1 MKRPSKWLASLLAA
15 SLVWAPIPAIAED
28 IDIFT
33 GGSIAASNPSILIV
47 LDNESQWANAAQQWP
62 GGIQQGQAEANAIKA
77 LLADSTVI
85 NSGINVGLMEFVT
98 AGNAGNTGGFVRF
111 PISQMDD
118 TNKAALSA
126 HMDTIYGNITSSNEK
141 RNSGTEYGN
150 LMWDV
155 YNYLTGSNTVDT
167 LNPPNPSAASA
178 AYEPEPTTPYT
189 VFKSPIT
196 QANGCGRIFMIFI
209 GNNTGSSSPVSND
222 TQANKDALSAKGCST
237 ASVPLP
243 NFTASSVTQ
252 QADLGSGVYASQAA
266 CETAAAAANASTPW
280 ATNTAYTVNQKVSY
294 SGSVYKVI
302 VAHTSS
308 NSAKPD
314 TNITHY
320 TYSSPVFTSYTCSVA
335 STSLAPTT
343 LATSTCGQYASA
355 AACESAE
362 TAARGTATYS
372 SFTCTDT
379 GSACGSTAVAGP
391 SACGTYASVAACQA
405 GVLAANPGFTAAS
418 CSVSGTACGGG
429 SSSLGSYAGGLYATA
444 GACQTAAASSWPG
457 YVSYGCA
464 PTSYTSGDLDGA
476 ACYDTAASCQTT
488 VLGANPGYASVACG
502 TAVACAS
509 ATNSATCGGA
519 NDYNTQATCNA
530 LGASVLPG
538 YPTYACV
545 PSNDAICSA
554 PGAKKWTVTAS
565 GKSSYQAIGTGSSWA
580 VTGTAAAF
588 GTRYDM
594 SGSGGST
601 YTIKGNTATV
611 TYNIFGNYTATVSVP
626 TGTYNSTANSY
637 MADEWARCLHQKD
650 LSPDGTAAV
659 AERFTANFN
668 TSGAIVGAD
677 TITFDGVTTT
687 LADNDLAS
695 AIATK
700 VATKTYPHWTA
711 TNSSAG
717 IVTFVSKTAGAPG
730 SRTPPGHTTTVADF
744 AIVDAG
750 STGTQPVVVVATTTP
765 GADATG
771 GALGRQNVTTYTID
785 VYNAQQNSEETALF
799 MSMAQQGGGRYFAAK
814 SQGAILSA
822 LKQIVS
828 EIQSVNTAFAAASI
842 PLSTTNRSQNL
853 NEVYI
858 GVFRPSLEP
867 RWFGN
872 LKKFKIAKVNGVL
885 DLVDSLGATALNSQ
899 TGFLNDCGVS
909 HWTTD
914 SGNWWDKVK
923 IGAASVLDNTL
934 INPVPLSSCLAMPAG
949 NTSPWS
955 DLPDGQS
962 VEKGAVADVIRRGN
976 NPPTTAATPTWTVN
990 RTIYTRSGSS
1000 LVALDA
1006 TNAGS
1011 TNLYNYIRGVDINV
1025 DGSHVEE
1032 KTLSTA
1038 IANAV
1043 RPSVHGDVVHSRPL
1057 AVNYGTNDTVIY
1069 YGANDGMLRAVDGLT
1084 GKEIWAFMAA
1094 EFLDTTMQT
1103 RLMQNAPYVKFGAAP
1118 VTASTP
1124 KNYMFDGS
1132 AGLYQSLG
1140 NTKVWL
1146 YPTQRRGGRMVH
1158 ALDVTSNTT
1167 PTLMWYRGCP
1177 NLDNNTGC
1185 NTTPDFDD
1193 IGQTW
1198 SVPVVTKIK
1207 GYSTTR
1213 PVVVFGGGYDNCE
1226 DVRPTTN
1233 PPTWTTTCASAKG
1246 RAVYVLDAEDG
1257 TLLKKFAISGLRGVT
1272 AGVSFIDVDNDGYS
1286 DYGYVADLGGAIHR
1300 LSFIGSPAV
1309 TTPLEKE
1316 YWTIK
1321 KVAYTSGSRKF
1332 MFSPAVTYGGKVNVS
1347 GTDVYSVYV
1356 ALGSGD
1362 RERPLA
1368 EDYPYV
1374 NSIQNYIYG
1383 YRDTLENALTVAQ
1396 KEVFEANFSSSGTID
1411 SADTITFDGVTTTL
1425 AGDETPAQI
1434 AAAVAAL
1441 AYPNWTAANTS
1452 GSATVTFSSRTAGNK
1467 TDVTDVDFVI
1477 VDPAINGVDNR
1488 PKVAVTK
1495 INDGLVGVAAGG
1507 ASACDMDGNASAD
1520 DACVLDYT
1528 TAPAACSSPGI
1539 LPTESKKAWRVGFVY
1554 RGEQAVTQTVILG
1567 GMAVVNTTRP
1577 VPAGVCSAAL
1587 GEGGGYFVNLINGS
1601 GAIGVSGSC
1610 GGAIRGTFIGVGL
1623 PTDPVVVNLP
1633 GEDPILIGAVSKTT
1647 TNVSTESKLFQ
1658 PTPVTPPI
1666 SKTKSRKYRYTV
1678 ID

>member
-1 MKRPSKWLASLLAA
+1 MKRPSKWLAGVLAA

-77 LLADSTVI
+77 LLADATVI

-111 PISQMDD
+111 PISQMSAA
-118 TNKAALSA
+118 NKAALSA
-126 HMDTIYGNITSSNEK
+126 HMDTIYNNITSSDEK
-141 RNSGTEYGN
+141 RNSGTAYGN

-167 LNPPNPSAASA
+167 LNPPNPSAAA
-178 AYEPEPTTPYT
+178 AGYTTPYT

-196 QANGCGRIFMIFI
+196 RDNGCGRVFQIVIA
-209 GNNTGSSSPVSND
+209 NNTGSTSPVSND
-222 TQANKDALSAKGCST
+222 TQANKDALAARGCSI

-243 NFTASSVTQ
+243 NFTTSPVTQ
-252 QADLGSGVYASQAA
+252 QQELGSGVYASQAA
-266 CETAAAAANASTPW
+266 CETAAAAANTGTAW
-280 ATNTAYTVNQKVSY
+280 ATGTAYALGQKVSY
-294 SGSVYKVI
+294 SGSVYSVI
-302 VAHTSS
+302 LAHTSS
-308 NSAKPD
+308 NSTKPD
-314 TNITHY
+314 TDTTHY
-320 TYSSPVFTSYTCSVA
+320 AYSSPVFTSYTCSVA
-335 STSLAPTT
+335 STSLTPTT
-343 LATSTCGQYASA
+343 LGTSSCGQYASE
-355 AACESAE
+355 AACAAGE
-362 TAARGTATYS
+362 TTARGTATYS
-372 SFTCTDT
+372 SFTCTAT
-379 GSACGSTAVAGP
+379 GSTCGNTPIAGP
-391 SACGTYASVAACQA
+391 SHCGAYASVAACQA

-418 CSVSGTACGGG
+418 CSVSAAACGVGATA
-429 SSSLGSYAGGLYATA
+429 LGNYAGGLYPTA
-444 GACQTAAASSWPG
+444 AACQAAAASSWPG
-457 YVSYGCA
+457 YASYDCTA
-464 PTSYTSGDLDGA
+464 TPYTSGDLDGA
-476 ACYDTAASCQTT
+476 ACYATSATCQTA
-488 VLGANPGYASVACG
+488 VLGTNPGYASVACG

-509 ATNSATCGGA
+509 ATNSATCGGS
-519 NDYNTQATCNA
+519 NDYNTATTCNA

-538 YPTYACV
+538 YPTYSCTA
-545 PSNDAICSA
+545 SNDAICSA

-580 VTGTAAAF
+580 VTGTAAAA

-601 YTIKGNTATV
+601 YTIKGNTATT
-611 TYNIFGNYTATVSVP
+611 TYNIFGNYTASLSVP

-637 MADEWARCLHQKD
+637 MADEWTRCMHQND

-659 AERFTANFN
+659 AEAFTADFR
-668 TSGAIVGAD
+668 TSGTIVDAD
-677 TITFDGVTTT
+677 TITFDGATTT
-687 LADNDLAS
+687 LADGDS
-695 AIATK
+695 PTVIANK
-700 VATKTYPHWTA
+700 VAA
-711 TNSSAG
+711 TVHPNWISTSGTPG
-717 IVTFVSKTAGAPG
+717 IVTFVSKTAGA
-730 SRTPPGHTTTVADF
+730 RTATVAGDF
-744 AIVDAG
+744 TIVNVGGGA
-750 STGTQPVVVVATTTP
+750 TEPAVVVTTTTP

-771 GALGRQNVTTYTID
+771 GALGKQSVTTYVID
-785 VYNAQQNSEETALF
+785 VYNARQNTEETALF
-799 MSMAQQGGGRYFAAK
+799 MSMAQQGGGRYFAAR
-814 SQGAILSA
+814 SQAAILSA

-872 LKKFKIAKVNGVL
+872 LKKFKIAKINGVL
-885 DLVDSLGATALNSQ
+885 DLVDSVGTTALNSQ
-899 TGFLNDCGVS
+899 TGFLNDCAVS
-909 HWTTD
+909 YWTTD
-914 SGNWWDKVK
+914 SGNWWDQVK
-923 IGAASVLDNTL
+923 IGATSLLDNTL
-934 INPVPLSSCLAMPAG
+934 INPVPRSSCVAMPAA
-949 NTSPWS
+949 NTDPWS

-962 VEKGAVADVIRRGN
+962 VEKGAVASVIRRGN
-976 NPPTTAATPTWTVN
+976 NPPTTVTAPTWTVN
-990 RTIYTRSGSS
+990 RNIWTRSGAS

-1011 TNLYNYIRGVDINV
+1011 TDLYNYIRGVDINV

-1032 KTLSTA
+1032 KSRATA

-1069 YGANDGMLRAVDGLT
+1069 YGANDGMWRAVDGLT
-1084 GKEIWAFMAA
+1084 GKEKWAFIPS
-1094 EFLDTTMQT
+1094 EFLDTTKQT
-1103 RLMQNAPYVKFGAAP
+1103 RLMQNAPYVAFGAAP
-1118 VTASTP
+1118 VAASTP
-1124 KNYMFDGS
+1124 KNYLFDGS
-1132 AGLYQSLG
+1132 AGLYQALN

-1158 ALDVTSNTT
+1158 ALDVTDSAT
-1167 PTLMWYRGCP
+1167 PTLKWHHGCP
-1177 NLDNNTGC
+1177 NLGNNTGC
-1185 NTTPDFDD
+1185 TSSGTTSFDD

-1198 SVPVVTKIK
+1198 SVPVVTKIR
-1207 GYSTTR
+1207 GYSATK
-1213 PVVVFGGGYDNCE
+1213 PVVVFGGGYDACE
-1226 DVRPTTN
+1226 DTVPATN

-1257 TLLKKFAISGLRGVT
+1257 TVVKKFTLSGLRGVT

-1286 DYGYVADLGGAIHR
+1286 DYGYVADLGGAIYR
-1300 LSFIGSPAV
+1300 LSFIGSPAAP
-1309 TTPLEKE
+1309 TPLAKAD
-1316 YWTIK
+1316 WTIK
-1321 KVAYTSGSRKF
+1321 KVAYTNGSRKF
-1332 MFSPAVTYGGKVNVS
+1332 MFSPAVTYGGKVTVS
-1347 GTDVYSVYV
+1347 GTDVYSVYL

-1368 EDYPYV
+1368 EDYPYAD
-1374 NSIQNYIYG
+1374 SIQNYIYG
-1383 YRDTLENALTVAQ
+1383 YRDTLEDALTVAQ
-1396 KEVFEANFSSSGTID
+1396 NEIFTADFSSSGTID

-1425 AGDETPAQI
+1425 AGGETPAQI
-1434 AAAVAAL
+1434 AAAVAAR
-1441 AYPNWTAANTS
+1441 AYPNWTAANAV

-1467 TDVTDVDFVI
+1467 SDVNSDDFVI
-1477 VDPAINGVDNR
+1477 VDKSVIPNSDNQ
-1488 PKVAVTK
+1488 PKVHVEK
-1495 INDGLVGVAAGG
+1495 IIDGLVGVAAAG
-1507 ASACDMDGNASAD
+1507 ASACNMDGDASAAG
-1520 DACVLDYT
+1520 ACVLDYT
-1528 TAPAACSSPGI
+1528 TARAACSSPGI

-1577 VPAGVCSAAL
+1577 VPAGACSAAL

-1610 GGAIRGTFIGVGL
+1610 GGEIRGTFTGVGL

-1633 GEDPILIGAVSKTT
+1633 GEDPILIGAVSKSN
-1647 TNVSTESKLFQ
+1647 TNPTLGSKLFQ
-1658 PTPVTPPI
+1658 PTPVPPPI
-1666 SKTKSRKYRYTV
+1666 SKVKTRKYRYTV